1 MEKIKRNFIKVKGYI
16 LTRRF
21 LMSSII
27 VILLLLPSGIIL
39 TKYIN
44 NKEKVIEK
52 EVVANNT
59 DDSKNVAKGTI
70 NTDVISDNISRHTL
84 SDGFSDLSN
93 NSSVSSS
100 TTNNS
105 SSGSMST
112 NIIDKSSISGV
123 NIEILEG
130 HEFNPRKDLKLK
142 ATDNN
147 GRDISD
153 NIIIEKNN
161 VNTTVPGIYNVKV
174 HIKLSNGQS
183 KEKEFTVTVKETR
196 LDVLVKSFKAT
207 KMNVK
212 KNEKIG
218 FELDL
223 NVSKKH
229 VTPIAVMVNGQEYT
243 LYKGNEN
250 IIEKLMNIRN
260 YKLFIDAKN
269 ASGIYQY
276 NLEYVKMSNG
286 SWINLGENTVN
297 VEVLKDEATIKN
309 FSYEEL
315 SIEKKIGLKFDLE
328 DLDNTASNLRLEV
341 YKDDKLLES
350 KKLNKISSYT
360 MNIDTKSNGVYNL
373 KILADID
380 LNQNSTKNSTLFN
393 KEIFTTFIKVSNINQ
408 TSLTGKDAEIIQG
421 EKFDPI
427 KDLDLKA
434 TDFDGE
440 DITNQILIENND
452 IDTNIV
458 GQYDIVAYIINKNG
472 EKYSSTFKLTINPSA
487 IKEDTD
493 GNISDSDIFMEQ
505 NLEENL
511 FSRLIKFK
519 KEDESK
525 LRISSNTIDGS
536 STETLRQYIVINGS
550 VKKSDGS
557 APEGRIEVELPTAM
571 AFSVDQDGNFLSG
584 YYTITNKSS
593 VGISV
598 SVATFTDSNP
608 NGGITIKS
616 KDKSLDGLDRS
627 NLHLEL
633 VGKQNSI
640 DLGKSIT
647 SPMKLLDLNPL
658 DVDTIKLIG
667 EAGNRSNEAVDE
679 KGISDNFSLVFNIK
693 KKN

>member
-21 LMSSII
+21 LTSSII
-27 VILLLLPSGIIL
+27 VILLLFPSGIIL
-39 TKYIN
+39 TKYLN

-105 SSGSMST
+105 SSGSIST

-207 KMNVK
+207 KTNVK
-212 KNEKIG
+212 KNGKIG

-243 LYKGNEN
+243 LHKGNEN

-360 MNIDTKSNGVYNL
+360 MNIDTKSNGIYNL

-452 IDTNIV
+452 IDANIV

-536 STETLRQYIVINGS
+536 STETLRQNIVINGS

>member
-21 LMSSII
+21 LTSSII

-39 TKYIN
+39 TKYLN

-52 EVVANNT
+52 EVVANKT

-207 KMNVK
+207 KTNVK
-212 KNEKIG
+212 KNGKIG

-360 MNIDTKSNGVYNL
+360 MNIDTKSNGIYNL

-452 IDTNIV
+452 IDANIV

-536 STETLRQYIVINGS
+536 STETLRQNIVINGS

-608 NGGITIKS
+608 SGGITIKS

>member
-105 SSGSMST
+105 SSGSIST

-360 MNIDTKSNGVYNL
+360 MNIDTKSNGIYNL

-536 STETLRQYIVINGS
+536 STETLRQNIVINGS

>member
-21 LMSSII
+21 LTSSII

-207 KMNVK
+207 KTNVK
-212 KNEKIG
+212 KNGKIG

-260 YKLFIDAKN
+260 YKLFIDANN

-536 STETLRQYIVINGS
+536 STETLRQNIVINGS

-598 SVATFTDSNP
+598 SVATFADSNP

-627 NLHLEL
+627 NLHIEL

>member
-21 LMSSII
+21 LTSSII

-52 EVVANNT
+52 EVVANKT
-59 DDSKNVAKGTI
+59 DNSKNVAKGTI

-207 KMNVK
+207 KTNVK
-212 KNEKIG
+212 KNGKIG

-536 STETLRQYIVINGS
+536 STETLRQNIVINGS

>member
-21 LMSSII
+21 LTSSII

-105 SSGSMST
+105 SSGSIST

-360 MNIDTKSNGVYNL
+360 MNIDTKSNGIYNL

-452 IDTNIV
+452 IDANIV

-536 STETLRQYIVINGS
+536 STETLRQNIVINGS

>member
-21 LMSSII
+21 LTSSII

-183 KEKEFTVTVKETR
+183 KEKEFTVTVKETH

-452 IDTNIV
+452 IDANIV

-536 STETLRQYIVINGS
+536 STETLRQNIVINGS

-598 SVATFTDSNP
+598 SVATFADSNP

>member
-21 LMSSII
+21 LTSSII

-174 HIKLSNGQS
+174 HIKLSNEQS
-183 KEKEFTVTVKETR
+183 KEKECTITVKETR

-207 KMNVK
+207 KTNVK

-260 YKLFIDAKN
+260 YKLFIDANN

-360 MNIDTKSNGVYNL
+360 MNIDTKSNGIYNL

-452 IDTNIV
+452 IDANIV

-536 STETLRQYIVINGS
+536 STETLRQNIVINGS

-598 SVATFTDSNP
+598 SVATFADSNP

>member
-21 LMSSII
+21 LTSSII

-52 EVVANNT
+52 EVVANKT

-70 NTDVISDNISRHTL
+70 NTDAISDNISRHTL

-105 SSGSMST
+105 SSGSIST

-360 MNIDTKSNGVYNL
+360 MNIDTKSNGIYNL

-452 IDTNIV
+452 IDANIV

-536 STETLRQYIVINGS
+536 STETLRQNIVINGS